1 MLRITRG
8 EESKLTSWY
17 FEIDRTLLSLILVL
31 VCIGAITMISAGAAQ
46 AARMTPTQPW
56 FYFIRKALPGYLIG
70 LFCLFG
76 FSMLNKRQV
85 IRISV
90 VGLLAGLLGLLFTV
104 VHPVVMKGSSRWAH
118 IGGFSFMPADVL
130 KPSFIVLTA
139 WFLAKMHDKYG
150 GDIFLNK
157 EAWKINKISWWP
169 YLALFA
175 VCIFIIFRHPDVGN
189 SLLYVCVLFVMLFVA
204 GFPLKM
210 LPAMLGVLGLMAVAA
225 LSIMPHVR
233 ARAMQMFDVA
243 PRTQV
248 WYSINSI
255 KHGGLFGSGDESY
268 VKDVLPESTNDFVYS
283 AIAED
288 WGAFGACLLVVLLYF
303 ILNNLIKHATL
314 AKDDFVVYA
323 VTGAAALFGGQI
335 CFNLMTA
342 LHLFINKGM
351 TLPFVSYGNVSFITF
366 CVLFGMLLAMIREDT
381 WNK

>member
-8 EESKLTSWY
+8 EESKLTAWY

-31 VCIGAITMISAGAAQ
+31 VCVGAVTMISAGAAQ
-46 AARMTPTQPW
+46 AARMTPVQPW
-56 FYFIRKALPGYLIG
+56 FYFIQKAVPAYLIG
-70 LFCLFG
+70 LTCLFG
-76 FSMLNKRQV
+76 LSMLNKRQV
-85 IRISV
+85 IRVSI
-90 VGLLAGLLGLLFTV
+90 VGLLVGLLGLVFTV
-104 VHPVVMKGSSRWAH
+104 VHPVVLKGSSRWAN

-130 KPSFIVLTA
+130 KPSFIILTA
-139 WFLAKMHDKYG
+139 WFLAKMHSVYG

-157 EAWKINKISWWP
+157 DAWKINKISWWP

-175 VCIFIIFRHPDVGN
+175 ICIFIIFRHPDVGN

-210 LPAMLGVLGLMAVAA
+210 LPAMLGVLGLMAVTA
-225 LSIMPHVR
+225 LSVMPHVR

-255 KHGGLFGSGDESY
+255 RHGGLFGSGDESY

-283 AIAED
+283 SIAED

-303 ILNNLIKHATL
+303 ILSNLIKHATL

-323 VTGAAALFGGQI
+323 VTGATALFGGQI

-351 TLPFVSYGNVSFITF
+351 TLPFVSYGGVSFITF
-366 CVLFGMLLAMIREDT
+366 CVLFGMLLAIIREDT